1 MFGGPA
7 ASHLGPHPTTKA
19 AIAEIVNKRNIIGRA

>member
-7 ASHLGPHPTTKA
+7 ASHLGPHPTMKA
-19 AIAEIVNKRNIIGRA
+19 AITEIVNKRNIIGRA